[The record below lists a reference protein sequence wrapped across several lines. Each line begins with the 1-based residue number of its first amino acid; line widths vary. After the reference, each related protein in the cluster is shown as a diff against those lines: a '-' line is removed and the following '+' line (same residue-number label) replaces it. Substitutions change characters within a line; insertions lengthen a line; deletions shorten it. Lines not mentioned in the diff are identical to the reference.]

1 MSDGPIPYGIKAP
14 GFDPTAGFRRELQ
27 KVEAR
32 RAQKESKA
40 LEMAAMIEM
49 ADQSTMFGGDY
60 SVANQWAEHLTEN
73 LDKYASSTEGMIKF
87 QQQAQQLTKFI
98 DGAEA
103 YKKEN
108 FGSVKDGAQA
118 GTFQGFVQRKA
129 LGENVY
135 GDLEDGRE
143 DQSYEMAYMGLNQ
156 PIQLNWD
163 ADDNPMIISDGKP
176 MAFGEYRRPDAPFMP
191 QLKEGK
197 ILMGSTW
204 YAAEGPNKSHE
215 TSTEA
220 YEYSL
225 AMTETDP
232 KLERQAARFYQL
244 NEKPNMKVDDI
255 VSNPALMKEA
265 REAWARDA
273 EKSWINFRE
282 QKKTDDRTAKQ
293 KNQAVDYQA
302 LIESIV
308 PTSEVVA
315 EVPSMTGGEFET
327 FTSAEE
333 SFLGFVPSVSQFEE
347 NKITFS
353 PIAMTDKMDITPFLP
368 ESLKNVTID
377 NPNYDPNTSSFDEKT
392 ITTPREV
399 ARTPGNIA
407 LTKEGQIILSGLG
420 NIDDQSIGDIVIDP
434 NTADGRIAMG
444 KLSGM
449 FREAYGVSF
458 NEFLRAI
465 NAGFEVPE
473 TVVSGGGGAME
484 QFN

>member
-32 RAQKESKA
+32 KAQKESRA
-40 LEMAAMIEM
+40 LEMASMIEM

-87 QQQAQQLTKFI
+87 QQQTQRLTKFI

-118 GTFQGFVQRKA
+118 GTFQGFVQRQA

-135 GDLEDGRE
+135 GDFEDGRGP
-143 DQSYEMAYMGLNQ
+143 QSYEMAYMGLNQ

-163 ADDNPMIISDGKP
+163 ADDNPIFMDNGKP
-176 MAFGEYRRPDAPFMP
+176 MSFDQYRRPDAPFMP
-191 QLKEGK
+191 QLREGK

-265 REAWARDA
+265 REAWAKDA
-273 EKSWINFRE
+273 EKSWIDLQA
-282 QKKTDDRTAKQ
+282 QKTQAKPTAKQ
-293 KNQAVDYQA
+293 INMMQNLDSLFQ
-302 LIESIV
+302 
-308 PTSEVVA
+308 SEFPIAQEGPVM
-315 EVPSMTGGEFET
+315 PGEEL
-327 FTSAEE
+327 EGE
-333 SFLGFVPSVSQFEE
+333 RG
-347 NKITFS
+347 FS
-353 PIAMTDKMDITPFLP
+353 PTAITGKIDLSDLVSDRLKKKMIKNPEYEDEYSDVPEMISVDTPVLATPSNVSVLP
-368 ESLKNVTID
+368 
-377 NPNYDPNTSSFDEKT
+377 
-392 ITTPREV
+392 
-399 ARTPGNIA
+399 
-407 LTKEGQIILSGLG
+407 
-420 NIDDQSIGDIVIDP
+420 
-434 NTADGRIAMG
+434 DGRIR
-444 KLSGM
+444 LSALGRGPSGEEIPDIIVDESTNEGRAVM
-449 FREAYGVSF
+449 SQLDALFREAYPIG
-458 NEFLRAI
+458 LRDYI
-465 NAGFEVPE
+465 NDYRLRTGAPE
-473 TVVSGGGGAME
+473 TVVSGG
-484 QFN
+484 NPLNLDL

>member
-32 RAQKESKA
+32 KAQKESRA
-40 LEMAAMIEM
+40 LEMASMIEM

-87 QQQAQQLTKFI
+87 QQQTQRLTKFI

-118 GTFQGFVQRKA
+118 GTFQGFVQRQA

-135 GDLEDGRE
+135 GDFEDGRGP
-143 DQSYEMAYMGLNQ
+143 QSYEMAYMGLNQ

-163 ADDNPMIISDGKP
+163 ADDNPIFMDNGKP
-176 MAFGEYRRPDAPFMP
+176 MSFDQYRRPDAPFMP
-191 QLKEGK
+191 QLREGK

-265 REAWARDA
+265 REAWAKDA
-273 EKSWINFRE
+273 EKSWIDLQA
-282 QKKTDDRTAKQ
+282 QKTQAKPTAKQ
-293 KNQAVDYQA
+293 MNMMQNLDSLFQ
-302 LIESIV
+302 
-308 PTSEVVA
+308 SEFPIAQEGPVM
-315 EVPSMTGGEFET
+315 PGEEL
-327 FTSAEE
+327 EGE
-333 SFLGFVPSVSQFEE
+333 RG
-347 NKITFS
+347 FS
-353 PIAMTDKMDITPFLP
+353 PTAITGKIDLSDLVSNRLKKKMIKNPEYEDEYSDVPEMISVDTPVLATPSNVSVLP
-368 ESLKNVTID
+368 
-377 NPNYDPNTSSFDEKT
+377 
-392 ITTPREV
+392 
-399 ARTPGNIA
+399 
-407 LTKEGQIILSGLG
+407 
-420 NIDDQSIGDIVIDP
+420 
-434 NTADGRIAMG
+434 DGRIR
-444 KLSGM
+444 LSALGRGPSGEEIPDIIVDESTNEGRAVM
-449 FREAYGVSF
+449 SQLDALFREAYPIG
-458 NEFLRAI
+458 LRDYI
-465 NAGFEVPE
+465 NDYRLRTGAPE
-473 TVVSGGGGAME
+473 TVVSGGGGLMAPY
-484 QFN
+484 ND

>member
-32 RAQKESKA
+32 RAQKESRA
-40 LEMAAMIEM
+40 LEMASMIEM

-60 SVANQWAEHLTEN
+60 SIANQWAEHLTEN

-87 QQQAQQLTKFI
+87 QQQAQRLTKFI

-118 GTFQGFVQRKA
+118 GTFQGFVQRQA

-135 GDLEDGRE
+135 GDFEDGR
-143 DQSYEMAYMGLNQ
+143 DPQSYEMAYMGLNQ

-163 ADDNPMIISDGKP
+163 ADDNPIFMDDGKP
-176 MAFGEYRRPDAPFMP
+176 VSFDQYRRPDAPFMP
-191 QLKEGK
+191 KLKEGK

-232 KLERQAARFYQL
+232 RLERQAARFYQL

-293 KNQAVDYQA
+293 KNQALDYQA

-308 PTSEVVA
+308 PTSEIVA
-315 EVPSMTGGEFET
+315 ELPSMMTGEV
-327 FTSAEE
+327 A
-333 SFLGFVPSVSQFEE
+333 QFQED
-347 NKITFS
+347 KITFS

-377 NPNYDPNTSSFDEKT
+377 NPNYDPATSSFDEKT

-434 NTADGRIAMG
+434 TTADGRIAMG

-458 NEFLRAI
+458 NQFLQAI

-473 TVVSGGGGAME
+473 TVVSGGDPLNLGL
-484 QFN
+484 

>member
-32 RAQKESKA
+32 RAQKESRA
-40 LEMAAMIEM
+40 LEMASMIEM

-60 SVANQWAEHLTEN
+60 SIANQWAEHLTEN

-87 QQQAQQLTKFI
+87 QQQAQRLTKFI
-98 DGAEA
+98 DGSEA

-118 GTFQGFVQRKA
+118 GTFQGFVQRQA

-135 GDLEDGRE
+135 GDFEDGR
-143 DQSYEMAYMGLNQ
+143 DPQSYEMAYMGLNQ

-163 ADDNPMIISDGKP
+163 ADDNPILMDNGKP
-176 MAFGEYRRPDAPFMP
+176 MSFDQYRRPDAPFMP
-191 QLKEGK
+191 KLKEGK

-232 KLERQAARFYQL
+232 RLERQAARFYQL

-265 REAWARDA
+265 REAWAKDA
-273 EKSWINFRE
+273 EKSWIDLQA
-282 QKKTDDRTAKQ
+282 QKTQAKPTAKQ
-293 KNQAVDYQA
+293 MNMMQNLDSLFQ
-302 LIESIV
+302 
-308 PTSEVVA
+308 SEFPIAQEGPVM
-315 EVPSMTGGEFET
+315 PGEEL
-327 FTSAEE
+327 EGE
-333 SFLGFVPSVSQFEE
+333 RG
-347 NKITFS
+347 FS
-353 PIAMTDKMDITPFLP
+353 PTAITGKLDLSDLVSDRLKKKMIKNPEYEDEYSDVPEMISVDTPVLATPSNVSVLP
-368 ESLKNVTID
+368 
-377 NPNYDPNTSSFDEKT
+377 
-392 ITTPREV
+392 
-399 ARTPGNIA
+399 
-407 LTKEGQIILSGLG
+407 
-420 NIDDQSIGDIVIDP
+420 
-434 NTADGRIAMG
+434 DGRIR
-444 KLSGM
+444 LSALGRGPSGEEIPDIIVDESTNEGRAVM
-449 FREAYGVSF
+449 SQLDALFREAYPIG
-458 NEFLRAI
+458 LRDYI
-465 NAGFEVPE
+465 NDYRLRTGAPE
-473 TVVSGGGGAME
+473 TVVSGG
-484 QFN
+484 NPLNLDL

>member
-32 RAQKESKA
+32 RAQKESRA
-40 LEMAAMIEM
+40 LEMASMIEM

-60 SVANQWAEHLTEN
+60 SIANQWAEHLTEN

-87 QQQAQQLTKFI
+87 QQQTQQLTNFI

-118 GTFQGFVQRKA
+118 GTFQGFVQRQA

-135 GDLEDGRE
+135 GDFEDGR
-143 DQSYEMAYMGLNQ
+143 DPQSYEMAYMGLNQ

-163 ADDNPMIISDGKP
+163 ADDNPIFMDDGKP
-176 MAFGEYRRPDAPFMP
+176 MSFDQYRRPDAPFMP
-191 QLKEGK
+191 QLREGK

-232 KLERQAARFYQL
+232 RLERQAARFYQL

-265 REAWARDA
+265 REAWAKDA
-273 EKSWINFRE
+273 EKSWIDLQA
-282 QKKTDDRTAKQ
+282 QKTQAKPTAKQ
-293 KNQAVDYQA
+293 INMMQNLDSLFQ
-302 LIESIV
+302 
-308 PTSEVVA
+308 SEFPIAQEGPVM
-315 EVPSMTGGEFET
+315 PGEEL
-327 FTSAEE
+327 EGE
-333 SFLGFVPSVSQFEE
+333 RG
-347 NKITFS
+347 FS
-353 PIAMTDKMDITPFLP
+353 PTAITGKLDLSDLVSDRLKKKMIKNPEYEDEYSDVPEMISVDTPVLATPSNVSVLP
-368 ESLKNVTID
+368 
-377 NPNYDPNTSSFDEKT
+377 
-392 ITTPREV
+392 
-399 ARTPGNIA
+399 
-407 LTKEGQIILSGLG
+407 
-420 NIDDQSIGDIVIDP
+420 
-434 NTADGRIAMG
+434 DGRIR
-444 KLSGM
+444 LSALGRGPSGEEIPDIIVDESTNEGRAVM
-449 FREAYGVSF
+449 SQLDALFREAYPIG
-458 NEFLRAI
+458 LRDYI
-465 NAGFEVPE
+465 NDYRLRTGAPE
-473 TVVSGGGGAME
+473 TVVSGG
-484 QFN
+484 NPLNLDL

>member
-1 MSDGPIPYGIKAP
+1 MSNGTFPYGIKSP

-27 KVEAR
+27 KVEAQ
-32 RAQKESKA
+32 RAEKESKA
-40 LEMAAMIEM
+40 LEMASMIEM
-49 ADQSTMFGGDY
+49 ADQSTMFGNDY
-60 SVANQWAEHLTEN
+60 SIATQWAEHLTEN

-118 GTFQGFVQRKA
+118 GTFQGFVQRQA

-135 GDLEDGRE
+135 GDFEDGR
-143 DQSYEMAYMGLNQ
+143 DPQSYEMAYMGLNQ

-163 ADDNPMIISDGKP
+163 ADDNPMIMSDGKP
-176 MAFGEYRRPDAPFMP
+176 MAFGDYKRPTSPFMP
-191 QLKEGK
+191 KLKEGK

-215 TSTEA
+215 TSDEA
-220 YEYSL
+220 YEYSY

-232 KLERQAARFYQL
+232 KLARQAARFYQL

-255 VSNPALMKEA
+255 MDKPALMNEA
-265 REAWARDA
+265 REAWAEDA
-273 EKSWINFRE
+273 RKSWINLRE

-293 KNQAVDYQA
+293 KNQATDYQA

-308 PTSEVVA
+308 PTSEVTGVL
-315 EVPSMTGGEFET
+315 PSMSTGDVT
-327 FTSAEE
+327 
-333 SFLGFVPSVSQFEE
+333 QFQED
-347 NKITFS
+347 KITFS
-353 PIAMTDKMDITPFLP
+353 PIAMTDKMDLTPFLP
-368 ESLKNVTID
+368 ESLKNITID
-377 NPNYDPNTSSFDEKT
+377 NPNYNPAVSSFDEKT
-392 ITTPREV
+392 ITVPREV
-399 ARTPGNIA
+399 SRVPGSISLN
-407 LTKEGQIILSGLG
+407 KNGQIILSGLG

-434 NTADGRIAMG
+434 TTADGRIAMG

-449 FREAYGVSF
+449 FRDAYGVSF

-465 NAGFEVPE
+465 NAGFEVQE
-473 TVVSGGGGAME
+473 TVVSGAGGAME
-484 QFN
+484 QYN

>member
-1 MSDGPIPYGIKAP
+1 MSNGTLPYGIKSP
-14 GFDPTAGFRRELQ
+14 SFDPTAGFRRELQ
-27 KVEAR
+27 KVETQ
-32 RAQKESKA
+32 RAEKESRA

-60 SVANQWAEHLTEN
+60 SIANQWAEHLTEN
-73 LDKYASSTEGMIKF
+73 LDNYASSTEGMIKF

-118 GTFQGFVQRKA
+118 GTFQGFVQRQA

-135 GDLEDGRE
+135 GDFEDGR
-143 DQSYEMAYMGLNQ
+143 DPQSYEMAYMGLNQ
-156 PIQLNWD
+156 PVQLNWD
-163 ADDNPMIISDGKP
+163 ADDNPIFMDNGKP
-176 MAFGEYRRPDAPFMP
+176 VSFTQYRRPTSPFMP

-215 TSTEA
+215 TSDEA
-220 YEYSL
+220 YEYSY

-232 KLERQAARFYQL
+232 RLERQAARFYQL

-265 REAWARDA
+265 RELWAEDA
-273 EKSWINFRE
+273 RKSWINLRE

-302 LIESIV
+302 LVESIV
-308 PTSEVVA
+308 PTSEVVG
-315 EVPSMTGGEFET
+315 EVPSMM
-327 FTSAEE
+327 TSE
-333 SFLGFVPSVSQFEE
+333 VTQFEE
-347 NKITFS
+347 DKITFS
-353 PIAMTDKMDITPFLP
+353 PIAMTDKLDLTPFLP
-368 ESLKNVTID
+368 DNLKMVTID
-377 NPNYDPNTSSFDEKT
+377 NPNYDPATSSFDEKT

>member
-32 RAQKESKA
+32 RAQKESRA
-40 LEMAAMIEM
+40 LEMASMIEM

-60 SVANQWAEHLTEN
+60 SIANQWAEHLTEN

-87 QQQAQQLTKFI
+87 QQQAQRLTKFI

-118 GTFQGFVQRKA
+118 GTFQGFVQRQA

-135 GDLEDGRE
+135 GDFEDGR
-143 DQSYEMAYMGLNQ
+143 DPQSYEMAYMGLNQ

-163 ADDNPMIISDGKP
+163 ADDNPIFMDNGKP
-176 MAFGEYRRPDAPFMP
+176 MSFDQYRRPDAPFMP
-191 QLKEGK
+191 KLKEGK

-232 KLERQAARFYQL
+232 RLERQAARFYQL

-265 REAWARDA
+265 REAWAKDA
-273 EKSWINFRE
+273 EKSWIDLQA
-282 QKKTDDRTAKQ
+282 QKTQAKPTAKQ
-293 KNQAVDYQA
+293 MNMMQNLDSLFQ
-302 LIESIV
+302 
-308 PTSEVVA
+308 SEFPIAQEGPVM
-315 EVPSMTGGEFET
+315 PGEEL
-327 FTSAEE
+327 EGE
-333 SFLGFVPSVSQFEE
+333 RG
-347 NKITFS
+347 FS
-353 PIAMTDKMDITPFLP
+353 PTAITGKLDLSDLVSDRLKKKMIKNPEYEDEYSDVPEMISVDTPVLATPSNVSVLP
-368 ESLKNVTID
+368 
-377 NPNYDPNTSSFDEKT
+377 
-392 ITTPREV
+392 
-399 ARTPGNIA
+399 
-407 LTKEGQIILSGLG
+407 
-420 NIDDQSIGDIVIDP
+420 
-434 NTADGRIAMG
+434 DGRIR
-444 KLSGM
+444 LSALGRGPSGEEIPDIIVDESTNEGRAVM
-449 FREAYGVSF
+449 SQLDALFREAYPIG
-458 NEFLRAI
+458 LRDYI
-465 NAGFEVPE
+465 NDYRLRTGAPE
-473 TVVSGGGGAME
+473 TVVSGG
-484 QFN
+484 NPLNLDL

>member
-32 RAQKESKA
+32 RAQKESRA
-40 LEMAAMIEM
+40 LEMASMIEM

-60 SVANQWAEHLTEN
+60 SIANQWAEHLTEN

-87 QQQAQQLTKFI
+87 QQQTQQLTNFI

-118 GTFQGFVQRKA
+118 GTFQGFVQRQA

-135 GDLEDGRE
+135 GDFEDGR
-143 DQSYEMAYMGLNQ
+143 DPQSYEMAYMGLNQ

-163 ADDNPMIISDGKP
+163 ADDNPIFMDDGKP
-176 MAFGEYRRPDAPFMP
+176 MSFDQYRRPDAPFMP
-191 QLKEGK
+191 QLREGK

-232 KLERQAARFYQL
+232 RLERQAARFYQL

-265 REAWARDA
+265 REAWAKDA
-273 EKSWINFRE
+273 EKSWIDLQA
-282 QKKTDDRTAKQ
+282 QKTQAKPTAKQ
-293 KNQAVDYQA
+293 INMMQNLDSLFQ
-302 LIESIV
+302 
-308 PTSEVVA
+308 SEFPIAQEGPVM
-315 EVPSMTGGEFET
+315 PGEEL
-327 FTSAEE
+327 EGE
-333 SFLGFVPSVSQFEE
+333 RG
-347 NKITFS
+347 FS
-353 PIAMTDKMDITPFLP
+353 PTAITGKLDLSDLVSDRLKKKMIKNPEYEDELSDVPEMISVDTPVLATPSNVSVLP
-368 ESLKNVTID
+368 
-377 NPNYDPNTSSFDEKT
+377 
-392 ITTPREV
+392 
-399 ARTPGNIA
+399 
-407 LTKEGQIILSGLG
+407 
-420 NIDDQSIGDIVIDP
+420 
-434 NTADGRIAMG
+434 DGRIR
-444 KLSGM
+444 LSALGRGPSGEEIPDIIVDESTNEGRAVM
-449 FREAYGVSF
+449 SQLDALFREAYPIG
-458 NEFLRAI
+458 LRDYI
-465 NAGFEVPE
+465 NDYRLRTGAPE
-473 TVVSGGGGAME
+473 TVVSGG
-484 QFN
+484 NPLNLDL

>member
-32 RAQKESKA
+32 RAQKESRA
-40 LEMAAMIEM
+40 LEMASMIEM

-60 SVANQWAEHLTEN
+60 SIANQWAEHLTEN

-87 QQQAQQLTKFI
+87 QQQAQRLTKFI

-118 GTFQGFVQRKA
+118 GTFQGFVQRQA

-135 GDLEDGRE
+135 GDFEDGR
-143 DQSYEMAYMGLNQ
+143 DPQSYEMAYMGLNQ

-163 ADDNPMIISDGKP
+163 ADDNPIFMDNGKP
-176 MAFGEYRRPDAPFMP
+176 MSFDQYRRPDAPFMP
-191 QLKEGK
+191 KLKEGK

-232 KLERQAARFYQL
+232 RLERQAARLYQL

-265 REAWARDA
+265 REAWAKDA
-273 EKSWINFRE
+273 EKSWIDLQA
-282 QKKTDDRTAKQ
+282 QKTQAKPTAKQ
-293 KNQAVDYQA
+293 MNMMQNLDSLFQ
-302 LIESIV
+302 
-308 PTSEVVA
+308 SEFPIAQEGPVM
-315 EVPSMTGGEFET
+315 PGEEL
-327 FTSAEE
+327 EGE
-333 SFLGFVPSVSQFEE
+333 RG
-347 NKITFS
+347 FS
-353 PIAMTDKMDITPFLP
+353 PTAITGKLDLSDLVSDRLKKKMIKNPEYEDEYSDVPEMISVDTPVLATPSNVSVLP
-368 ESLKNVTID
+368 
-377 NPNYDPNTSSFDEKT
+377 
-392 ITTPREV
+392 
-399 ARTPGNIA
+399 
-407 LTKEGQIILSGLG
+407 
-420 NIDDQSIGDIVIDP
+420 
-434 NTADGRIAMG
+434 DGRIR
-444 KLSGM
+444 LSALGRGPSGEEIPDIIVDESTNEGRAVM
-449 FREAYGVSF
+449 SQLDALFREAYPIG
-458 NEFLRAI
+458 LRDYI
-465 NAGFEVPE
+465 NDYRLRTGAPE
-473 TVVSGGGGAME
+473 TVVSGG
-484 QFN
+484 NPLNLDL

>member
-1 MSDGPIPYGIKAP
+1 MSNGPIPYGATALTV
-14 GFDPTAGFRRELQ
+14 DPFAALKEGQ
-27 KVEAR
+27 AR
-32 RAQKESKA
+32 RKQQKAEKESRA
-40 LEMAAMIEM
+40 LEMAAMIEQ
-49 ADQSTMFGGDY
+49 ADSSTMFGTDFY
-60 SVANQWAEHLTEN
+60 KAEEWANHLTNN
-73 LDKYASSTEGMIKF
+73 LDEFASSTEGMIKF
-87 QQQAQQLTKFI
+87 QQATQRLTNFI

-108 FGSVKDGAQA
+108 FGSVKDGPQS
-118 GTFQGFVQRKA
+118 GTYMGKNYRYA
-129 LGENVY
+129 LGDAY
-135 GDLEDGRE
+135 QWDGDLIDERANE
-143 DQSYEMAYMGLNQ
+143 SYDMMYLGLNQ
-156 PIQLNWD
+156 KPEV
-163 ADDNPMIISDGKP
+163 ASEFVDGSP
-176 MAFGEYRRPDAPFMP
+176 VGIDEYVQSRPQNPFMP
-191 QLKEGK
+191 ELKEGK

-273 EKSWINFRE
+273 EKSWINFRD

-308 PTSEVVA
+308 GTSEVVG

-333 SFLGFVPSVSQFEE
+333 SFLGFVPSVSQVQED
-347 NKITFS
+347 KVTFS

-368 ESLKNVTID
+368 DSLKMVTMD
-377 NPNYDPNTSSFDEKT
+377 NPNYDPSASSFDERT

-484 QFN
+484 PFN

>member
-1 MSDGPIPYGIKAP
+1 
-14 GFDPTAGFRRELQ
+14 
-27 KVEAR
+27 
-32 RAQKESKA
+32 
-40 LEMAAMIEM
+40 
-49 ADQSTMFGGDY
+49 
-60 SVANQWAEHLTEN
+60 
-73 LDKYASSTEGMIKF
+73 
-87 QQQAQQLTKFI
+87 
-98 DGAEA
+98 
-103 YKKEN
+103 
-108 FGSVKDGAQA
+108 
-118 GTFQGFVQRKA
+118 
-129 LGENVY
+129 
-135 GDLEDGRE
+135 
-143 DQSYEMAYMGLNQ
+143 
-156 PIQLNWD
+156 
-163 ADDNPMIISDGKP
+163 
-176 MAFGEYRRPDAPFMP
+176 
-191 QLKEGK
+191 
-197 ILMGSTW
+197 MGSTW

-232 KLERQAARFYQL
+232 KLECQAARFYQL

-265 REAWARDA
+265 REAWAKDA

-315 EVPSMTGGEFET
+315 ELPSMI
-327 FTSAEE
+327 TSDITQ
-333 SFLGFVPSVSQFEE
+333 FVE

-377 NPNYDPNTSSFDEKT
+377 NPNYDPATSSFDEKT

-420 NIDDQSIGDIVIDP
+420 NIDNQSIGDIVIDP
-434 NTADGRIAMG
+434 TTADGRIAMG

-458 NEFLRAI
+458 NEFLNAI

>member
-32 RAQKESKA
+32 KAQKESRA
-40 LEMAAMIEM
+40 LEMASMIEM

-87 QQQAQQLTKFI
+87 QQQAQRLTKFI

-118 GTFQGFVQRKA
+118 GTFQGFVQRQA

-135 GDLEDGRE
+135 GDFEDGR
-143 DQSYEMAYMGLNQ
+143 DPQSYEMAYMGLNQ

-163 ADDNPMIISDGKP
+163 ADDNPIFMDNGKP
-176 MAFGEYRRPDAPFMP
+176 MSFDQYRRPDAPFMP
-191 QLKEGK
+191 KLKEGK

-215 TSTEA
+215 TRTEA

-232 KLERQAARFYQL
+232 RLERQAARFYQL

-265 REAWARDA
+265 REAWAKDA
-273 EKSWINFRE
+273 EKSWIDLQA
-282 QKKTDDRTAKQ
+282 QKTQAKPTAKQ
-293 KNQAVDYQA
+293 MNMMQNLDSLFQ
-302 LIESIV
+302 
-308 PTSEVVA
+308 SEFPIAQEGPVM
-315 EVPSMTGGEFET
+315 PGEEL
-327 FTSAEE
+327 EGE
-333 SFLGFVPSVSQFEE
+333 RG
-347 NKITFS
+347 FS
-353 PIAMTDKMDITPFLP
+353 PTAITGKLDLSDLVSDRLKKKMIKNPEYEDEYSDVPEMISVDTPVLATPSNVSVLP
-368 ESLKNVTID
+368 
-377 NPNYDPNTSSFDEKT
+377 
-392 ITTPREV
+392 
-399 ARTPGNIA
+399 
-407 LTKEGQIILSGLG
+407 
-420 NIDDQSIGDIVIDP
+420 
-434 NTADGRIAMG
+434 DGRIR
-444 KLSGM
+444 LSALGRGPSGEEIPDIIVDESTNEGRAVM
-449 FREAYGVSF
+449 SQLDALFREAYPIG
-458 NEFLRAI
+458 LRDYI
-465 NAGFEVPE
+465 NDYRLRTGAPE
-473 TVVSGGGGAME
+473 TVVSGG
-484 QFN
+484 NPLNLDL

>member
-1 MSDGPIPYGIKAP
+1 MSDGPIPYGIKAS

-60 SVANQWAEHLTEN
+60 SIANQWAEHLTEN
-73 LDKYASSTEGMIKF
+73 LDQYASSTEGMIKF

-98 DGAEA
+98 DGAES

-118 GTFQGFVQRKA
+118 GTFQGFVQRKS

-163 ADDNPMIISDGKP
+163 ADDNPMIMSDGKP

-302 LIESIV
+302 LIESLV
-308 PTSEVVA
+308 STSEVVG
-315 EVPSMTGGEFET
+315 EVPSMVTGDVT
-327 FTSAEE
+327 
-333 SFLGFVPSVSQFEE
+333 QFEE
-347 NKITFS
+347 NKVTFS
-353 PIAMTDKMDITPFLP
+353 PIAMTDKLDLTPFLP
-368 ESLKNVTID
+368 DSLKNVTID

-434 NTADGRIAMG
+434 TTADGRIALG

-458 NEFLRAI
+458 NEFLNAI

-473 TVVSGGGGAME
+473 TVVDTG
-484 QFN
+484 FDPNNY